1 LHFYS
6 KRMLR
11 FEKRQLLLIFLIISS
26 LQGAIAQVLTREDSL
41 SAGLIRSSNTTVLSG
56 YGQVKAEYDFRLK
69 TATANLTR
77 NVLFVGH
84 KFNNRIYFFSELEL
98 ENAKVSGGTPSG
110 EISMEQL
117 FLKFSLNRDMY
128 LQAGLFIP
136 RIGITNENHLPTT
149 FNGNDRPFVETFVI
163 PATWREIG
171 VGLYG
176 RVRSLPGF
184 NYSFAIM
191 NGLNAKGFVN
201 GSGIREGRQEGSN
214 ATAANLAVT
223 GSILYYVKSWRLQT
237 SGYYGGSAGV
247 TKRVA
252 DSLQLQSGAFGTP
265 VALAEVD
272 AQYHQ
277 NGLAFKALATVV
289 SLPNAFEINRAYANN
304 TPSTMVGY
312 YAELGYNFYQ
322 LINPDVRKNLTFFVR
337 EEFMDLNYRVPSN
350 GIKNGINHKTYTVTG
365 ITFQPVNGVIVK
377 MDYVLRKT
385 QPRNEDLIVTPFPQQ
400 LPYYTSNG
408 FFNIGLGYSF

>member
-1 LHFYS
+1 
-6 KRMLR
+6 M
-11 FEKRQLLLIFLIISS
+11 KRQLLLILLIVSS
-26 LQGAIAQVLTREDSL
+26 LHGVMAQVLTREDSL
-41 SAGLIRSSNTTVLSG
+41 SAGLIRSNNTTVLSG
-56 YGQVKAEYDFRLK
+56 YGQIKAEYDFRLK

-84 KFNNRIYFFSELEL
+84 KFSNRIYFFSELEL
-98 ENAKVSGGTPSG
+98 ENAKVVGGQPSG

-117 FLKFSLNRDMY
+117 FLKFSVNRDMY
-128 LQAGLFIP
+128 IQAGLFIP

-149 FNGNDRPFVETFVI
+149 FNGNDRPFVETFII

-176 RVRSLPGF
+176 RVRSISGF
-184 NYSFAIM
+184 NYSVAIM
-191 NGLNAKGFVN
+191 NGLSSKGFVN
-201 GSGIREGRQEGSN
+201 GSGIKEGRQEGSN

-223 GSILYYVKSWRLQT
+223 ASALYYIKSWRLQM
-237 SGYYGGSAGV
+237 SGYYGGSAGL
-247 TKRVA
+247 TPRVA
-252 DSLQLQSGAFGTP
+252 DSLQLQSGVFGTP
-265 VALAEVD
+265 VALGEVD
-272 AQYHQ
+272 AQYHK
-277 NGLAFKALATVV
+277 NGVAFKALATVV
-289 SLPNAFEINRAYANN
+289 GIPDAYEINRAYANN
-304 TPSTMVGY
+304 TPSMMVGY

-322 LINPDVRKNLTFFVR
+322 LINPEVRKNLTVFLR

-365 ITFQPVNGVIVK
+365 ITYQPVNGVIIKV
-377 MDYVLRKT
+377 DYVLRKT

>member
-1 LHFYS
+1 
-6 KRMLR
+6 MLR
-11 FEKRQLLLIFLIISS
+11 FMKRQLLLILLIVSS
-26 LQGAIAQVLTREDSL
+26 LHGVMAQVLTREDSL
-41 SAGLIRSSNTTVLSG
+41 SAGLIRSNNTTVLSG
-56 YGQVKAEYDFRLK
+56 YGQIKAEYDFRLK

-84 KFNNRIYFFSELEL
+84 KFSNRIYFFSELEL
-98 ENAKVSGGTPSG
+98 ENAKVVGGQPSG

-117 FLKFSLNRDMY
+117 FLKFSVNRDMY
-128 LQAGLFIP
+128 IQAGLFIP

-149 FNGNDRPFVETFVI
+149 FNGNDRPFVETFII

-176 RVRSLPGF
+176 RVRAIPGF
-184 NYSFAIM
+184 NYSFAVM
-191 NGLNAKGFVN
+191 NGLSAKGFVN
-201 GSGIREGRQEGSN
+201 GSGIKEGRQEGSN

-223 GSILYYVKSWRLQT
+223 ASALYYVKSWRLQL
-237 SGYYGGSAGV
+237 SGYYGGSAGL
-247 TKRVA
+247 TPRVA
-252 DSLQLQSGAFGTP
+252 DSLQLQSGVFGTP

-272 AQYHQ
+272 AQYHK
-277 NGLAFKALATVV
+277 NGVAFKALATVV
-289 SLPNAFEINRAYANN
+289 GIRDAYEINRAFANN
-304 TPSTMVGY
+304 TPSMMVGY

-322 LINPDVRKNLTFFVR
+322 LINPEVRKNLTVFVR

-365 ITFQPVNGVIVK
+365 VTYQPLNGVIIKV
-377 MDYVLRKT
+377 DYVLRKT

>member
-1 LHFYS
+1 MFIGH
-6 KRMLR
+6 R
-11 FEKRQLLLIFLIISS
+11 FS
-26 LQGAIAQVLTREDSL
+26 
-41 SAGLIRSSNTTVLSG
+41 
-56 YGQVKAEYDFRLK
+56 
-69 TATANLTR
+69 
-77 NVLFVGH
+77 
-84 KFNNRIYFFSELEL
+84 NRIYFFSELEL
-98 ENAKVSGGTPSG
+98 ENAKVVGGQPSG

-149 FNGNDRPFVETFVI
+149 FNGNDRPYVETFLI

-176 RVRSLPGF
+176 TVRSIPGF

-191 NGLNAKGFVN
+191 NGLNSRNFVN
-201 GSGIREGRQEGSN
+201 GSGIKEGRQEGSN

-223 GSILYYVKSWRLQT
+223 GAVLYYVKSWRLQM

-252 DSLQLQSGAFGTP
+252 DSLQLQSGVFGTP
-265 VALAEVD
+265 VSMGEIN

-277 NGLAFKALATVV
+277 NGLSFKALAAV
-289 SLPNAFEINRAYANN
+289 SGIRDAFAINRAYANN
-304 TPSTMVGY
+304 TPSMMVGY
-312 YAELGYNFYQ
+312 YAEVAYNFYRI
-322 LINPDVRKNLTFFVR
+322 INPDVNKNLSLFVR
-337 EEFMDLNYRVPSN
+337 QEFMDINYRVPSN
-350 GIKNGINHKTYTVTG
+350 GIKNGVNHKTFTVVGLTY
-365 ITFQPVNGVIVK
+365 QPVNGVIIK
-377 MDYVLRKT
+377 MDYALRKT